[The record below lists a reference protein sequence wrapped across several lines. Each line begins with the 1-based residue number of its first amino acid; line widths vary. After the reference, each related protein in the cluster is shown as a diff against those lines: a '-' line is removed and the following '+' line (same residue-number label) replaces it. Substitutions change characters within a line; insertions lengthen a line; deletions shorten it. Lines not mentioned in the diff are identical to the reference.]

1 MRLVRARTPGELAAE
16 AADIVAACLRENPHS
31 VLALPT
37 GRTPIGLY
45 GELVRRS
52 HLGELDLSE
61 ARIFNLDEYCGIP
74 ATDPSSFAAALQ
86 RHLIEPCELRAAQVR
101 LFDGAAADLEA
112 ECRCYERALAE
123 CGGIDL
129 CVLGVGANGHIAFN
143 EPGAHWN
150 RRTHVV
156 ELAPSTRAAFEAA
169 RPGRAAPTHGL
180 TLGIQNILEAR
191 RVLLLIASPD
201 KRAATAALYRGVADN
216 TWPVTCLAGHSDATV
231 IELYAPAC
239 PP

>member
-16 AADIVAACLRENPHS
+16 AADVIAACLRENPQPA
-31 VLALPT
+31 LALPT
-37 GRTPIGLY
+37 GKTPIGLY

-52 HLGELDLSE
+52 HLGALDLRE

-74 ATDPSSFAAALQ
+74 AADPSSFAAMLH
-86 RHLIEPCELRAAQVR
+86 RHLIEPCGLRAPQVR
-101 LFDGAAADLEA
+101 LFDGAAADLED
-112 ECRCYERALAE
+112 ECRRYERALDAS
-123 CGGIDL
+123 GGIDL

-143 EPGAHWN
+143 EPGANWN
-150 RRTHVV
+150 RRTHVA
-156 ELAPSTRAAFEAA
+156 ELSPSTRAAFEAG
-169 RPGRAAPTHGL
+169 RPGRAAPTHGV

-191 RVLLLIASPD
+191 RVLLLIASPG
-201 KRAATAALYRGVADN
+201 KRAAAAALYRGVADN
-216 TWPVTCLAGHSDATV
+216 AWPVTCLATHGNATV

>member
-1 MRLVRARTPGELAAE
+1 MRVVRARTPGEFAAE
-16 AADIVAACLRENPHS
+16 AADIVAACLRENPQS
-31 VLALPT
+31 VLAMPT
-37 GRTPIGLY
+37 GKTPIGLY

-52 HLGELDLSE
+52 HLGVLDLTE

-74 ATDPSSFAAALQ
+74 AADPSSFAATLH
-86 RHLIEPCELRAAQVR
+86 RHLIEPCGLRAAQVC
-101 LFDGAAADLEA
+101 LFDGAATDLEA
-112 ECRCYERALAE
+112 ECRRYERALAA

-150 RRTHVV
+150 RRTHVA
-156 ELAPSTRAAFEAA
+156 ELAPSTRAGIETG
-169 RPGRAAPTHGL
+169 RPGRAAPTHGI

-191 RVLLLIASPD
+191 RVLLLIASPG
-201 KRAATAALYRGVADN
+201 KGAAAAALYRGVADN
-216 TWPVTCLAGHSDATV
+216 AWPVTCLAAHSNATV
-231 IELYAPAC
+231 MELCAPAC